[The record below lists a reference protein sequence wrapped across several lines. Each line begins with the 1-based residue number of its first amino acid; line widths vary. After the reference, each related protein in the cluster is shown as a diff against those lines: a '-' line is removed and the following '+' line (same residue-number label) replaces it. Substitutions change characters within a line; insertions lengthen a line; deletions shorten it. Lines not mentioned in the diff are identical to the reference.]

1 LYKNE
6 LAEWAV
12 GAPAPAL
19 RRYVRRYTAWVD
31 RDSRVVRRRHVPSG
45 LVPLIVNG
53 SARVRLARGGDREWT
68 EHRAFTAGLHDEFTV
83 SESAGPNV
91 GVQIDFN
98 ALGARLF
105 YGRPLDE
112 LANRSV
118 ACADLLGAAG
128 DRLAS
133 RLLEASTWDER
144 FDVLDAEIGARIE
157 RASALAGEIDW
168 AWRALT
174 RSAGTVRIA
183 ELLREIGWSERHF
196 ATTFRREFGLTP
208 KALARVL
215 RFGRAVETLSRGD
228 SPSLTNVALAC
239 GYYDQAH
246 FNHDFQRF
254 AGVTPTALLA
264 SRSLPGPG
272 FSA

>member
-1 LYKNE
+1 LYKSE
-6 LAEWAV
+6 LAEWA
-12 GAPAPAL
+12 GGLPAPAL
-19 RRYVRRYTAWVD
+19 RRYARRYTAWVD
-31 RDSRVVRRRHVPSG
+31 RDPRVVRRRHVPSG
-45 LVPLIVNG
+45 VVPLIVNG
-53 SARVRLARGGDREWT
+53 NARVRLSRGSDGEWT
-68 EHRAFTAGLHDEFTV
+68 EHRAFTAGLHDEFTI

-91 GVQIDFN
+91 GVQIDFT

-128 DRLAS
+128 ERLAS
-133 RLLEASTWDER
+133 RLFEVPTWDAR
-144 FDVLDAEIGARIE
+144 FAILDTEIGARIE
-157 RASALAGEIDW
+157 RARRLALEIDW
-168 AWRALT
+168 AWHALT
-174 RSAGTVRIA
+174 SSAGTVRIA
-183 ELLREIGWSERHF
+183 ELLHETGWSERHF

-208 KALARVL
+208 KAFARVL

-228 SPSLTNVALAC
+228 GPSLTDVALAC